1 MDIALNGDVLTIS
14 LSGHIDSSNA
24 AAVEAEINEAV
35 QRMQHRSLVLDMRAL
50 EYISSAGLRIILR
63 LLKREPQLS
72 LQELSSEVYE
82 IFDMTGFT
90 EMMPIRKAYRQ
101 VSIDGCELIG
111 RGANGTVYR
120 LDRDT
125 VVKVYNA
132 PDCLP
137 DVQRERELAR
147 KAFVLGIPTAI
158 PYDVVRVGSK
168 FGSVFELLDAQ
179 SLSKLIA
186 AHPERYDEYVKT
198 YVDLMRRLHSTPV
211 KPGDMPNVKGLAQEC
226 VDHACQ
232 LLSPGQSAKLR
243 ALVSDVPDT
252 GTMLHGDYHTNNI
265 VMQNGEALIIDM
277 DTLCIGHPIFELAW
291 AYLAC
296 VGYGE
301 LDHRVVEEFLGLP
314 YELTCRF
321 WRDALRSYLGD
332 CSDARL
338 LEVEDMVRIVAYA
351 RLARRIMLRNAQDTV
366 EGHQTLE
373 LCRAQ
378 LSALLDR
385 VDSLDFMRVK

>member
-1 MDIALNGDVLTIS
+1 MNTALNGDVLTIS

-24 AAVEAEINEAV
+24 AAIEAEINEAV
-35 QRMQHRSLVLDMRAL
+35 QRMPHRSLVLDMRAL

-198 YVDLMRRLHSTPV
+198 YVDLMRRLHSCLLYTSR
-211 KPGDMPNVKGLAQEC
+211 C
-226 VDHACQ
+226 V
-232 LLSPGQSAKLR
+232 
-243 ALVSDVPDT
+243 
-252 GTMLHGDYHTNNI
+252 
-265 VMQNGEALIIDM
+265 
-277 DTLCIGHPIFELAW
+277 
-291 AYLAC
+291 
-296 VGYGE
+296 
-301 LDHRVVEEFLGLP
+301 
-314 YELTCRF
+314 
-321 WRDALRSYLGD
+321 
-332 CSDARL
+332 
-338 LEVEDMVRIVAYA
+338 
-351 RLARRIMLRNAQDTV
+351 
-366 EGHQTLE
+366 
-373 LCRAQ
+373 
-378 LSALLDR
+378 
-385 VDSLDFMRVK
+385 